1 MERLVSSSEAA
12 QILNL
17 SVQGIHYR
25 IKKGQLKSTKQNG
38 RVFVYINESLIK
50 SKQQNE
56 TTQKHRQISNELI
69 DVKNEQ
75 ITLLKKSIKWMR
87 QQYQSEIE
95 RLERNQ
101 QQIIKV
107 FKSEIALLQSAFNE
121 MRKIYKVENKSA
133 KKETETENFKLMEIK
148 DFFIFMKKHNKS
160 NREIKSIILNA
171 VKRGDKRFIFN
182 RNTKEVMIYKSDFL
196 DLL

>member
-56 TTQKHRQISNELI
+56 TTQKHRQIPNELI

-171 VKRGDKRFIFN
+171 VKRGDKRLIFN
-182 RNTKEVMIYKSDFL
+182 RNSKEVMIYKSDFL

>member
-1 MERLVSSSEAA
+1 LERLVSSSEAA

-56 TTQKHRQISNELI
+56 TTQKHRQIPNELI

-121 MRKIYKVENKSA
+121 MRKIYKVENKLA
-133 KKETETENFKLMEIK
+133 KKKTETENFKLMEIK

>member
-1 MERLVSSSEAA
+1 LERLVSSSEAA